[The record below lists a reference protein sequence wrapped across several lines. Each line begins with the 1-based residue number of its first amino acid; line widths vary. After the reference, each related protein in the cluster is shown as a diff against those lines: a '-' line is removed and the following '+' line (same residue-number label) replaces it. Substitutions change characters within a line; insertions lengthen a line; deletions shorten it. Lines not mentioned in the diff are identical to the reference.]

1 MASTVIERAASA
13 DAAPKEMAR
22 SWSTCP
28 ARRRVSAFNNAGR
41 PQIASD
47 KAQSQRKGKVAVL
60 ALARRKW
67 WEKSNVI
74 FTPRRA
80 RARLHNP

>member
-1 MASTVIERAASA
+1 MRLRRAKKEGMVASTVIERAASA

-47 KAQSQRKGKVAVL
+47 KAQSQRKGKVAVHL
-60 ALARRKW
+60 PEGNGGR
-67 WEKSNVI
+67 
-74 FTPRRA
+74 
-80 RARLHNP
+80 NPM